1 MRKNDLLRNWNRMSE
16 MLQNGWNV
24 ETMRKVRLHALKVE
38 GGLQMSTLPE
48 KTSKA
53 TKYKKA
59 EEMRNN
65 I

>member
-1 MRKNDLLRNWNRMSE
+1 
-16 MLQNGWNV
+16 MLQNGWNI
-24 ETMRKVRLHALKVE
+24 ETMRRVRLHALKVE

-48 KTSKA
+48 KTPKA
-53 TKYKKA
+53 AKYKKT